1 MEHIEHL
8 PQEIRSVVRGFC
20 SHPIA
25 DALRPRV
32 VYYQLYNSTFPQPQT
47 YPDANTFYI
56 YFYTHR
62 KLVNV
67 MTTLKQ
73 IEDFVGADVRVSEWM
88 LRPKLWPLYE
98 QAFPNYFVEQPD
110 TPYTFRDN
118 EDWHSEVED
127 DIETN

>member
-25 DALRPRV
+25 DALRSHV
-32 VYYQLYNSTFPQPQT
+32 VEYKVYSDTRPTPQT

-56 YFYTHR
+56 YFFTNK

-67 MTTLKQ
+67 IATFKHADSAGCRCAGLG
-73 IEDFVGADVRVSEWM
+73 VGTP
-88 LRPKLWPLYE
+88 PKAVAL
-98 QAFPNYFVEQPD
+98 V
-110 TPYTFRDN
+110 
-118 EDWHSEVED
+118 
-127 DIETN
+127 